1 VESPNPTFTYLQLC
15 DEPIKNLKAVAKAIG
30 IDGSEKMKKG
40 ELIRGILQEQYAQD
54 GLAYSEGVLDI
65 MPEGYGFLRTHS
77 YVQNDDDVYVSPS
90 QIKRYNLLSGDTV
103 IAQVRLPKDDE
114 SYHSLLKIEA
124 VNGVS
129 LDRLRQRVNFEDGI
143 PVFPTDRFRLET
155 GEDDVSTRVF
165 DLVCP
170 IGKGQRGL
178 IVAPPKAGKTVLLK
192 QLANAITRNH
202 PEVLMLILL
211 IDERPEEV
219 TDMMRSVDAEV
230 VASTFDE
237 HINNHIKVSELLLE
251 KAKRHVELGRDV
263 VILLDSITRL
273 ARAYNISMPSAGQTL
288 SGGVNPFALYKPK
301 KFLGAARKI
310 EHGGSLTVI
319 ATALIDTGSKMDEV
333 IFEEFK
339 GTGNMELH
347 LDRKL
352 FNKRIFPCIDVKMSG
367 TRKEELLMDP
377 EDLKKV
383 IILRRAFEDKSSQE
397 IVEMLVKGI
406 SNTENNKEFLSLINP
421 NYKSSSNKKDTES

>member
-1 VESPNPTFTYLQLC
+1 MESPNPTFTYLQLC

-30 IDGSEKMKKG
+30 IDGSDKMKKG

-54 GLAYSEGVLDI
+54 GLALSEGVLDI

-219 TDMMRSVDAEV
+219 TDMKRSVDAEV

-421 NYKSSSNKKDTES
+421 NYKSSSSKKDTEN

>member
-1 VESPNPTFTYLQLC
+1 VENPSFTYLQLC
-15 DEPIKNLKAVAKAIG
+15 DEPIKNLKAVAKAMELENA
-30 IDGSEKMKKG
+30 DKMKKQD
-40 ELIRGILQEQYAQD
+40 LIRAILKFQLADQ
-54 GLAYSEGVLDI
+54 GLTLSEGVLDVL
-65 MPEGYGFLRTHS
+65 PEGYGFIRTRS

-90 QIKRYNLLSGDTV
+90 QIKRYGLMCGDTIV
-103 IAQVRLPKDDE
+103 AQVRLPKDDE
-114 SYHSLLKIEA
+114 SYHALLRIEA
-124 VNGVS
+124 VNGVG
-129 LDRLRQRVNFEDGI
+129 LERLRQRVCFEDGI

-155 GEDDVSTRVF
+155 GEEDVSTRVF

-178 IVAPPKAGKTVLLK
+178 IVAPPKAGKTTLLK
-192 QLANAITRNH
+192 QLANAICANH

-219 TDMMRSVDAEV
+219 TDMRRSVDAEV

-288 SGGVNPFALYKPK
+288 SGGVNPFALHKPK
-301 KFLGAARKI
+301 RFLGAARKI

-367 TRKEELLMDP
+367 TRKEELLMDI

-406 SNTENNKEFLSLINP
+406 SNTKDNREFLSLINP
-421 NYKSSSNKKDTES
+421 NYKSSTGSKSND

>member
-1 VESPNPTFTYLQLC
+1 MESPNPTFTYLQLC

-30 IDGSEKMKKG
+30 IDGSDKMKKG

-54 GLAYSEGVLDI
+54 GLALSEGVLDI

-143 PVFPTDRFRLET
+143 PVFPTDRFKLET
-155 GEDDVSTRVF
+155 GEEDVSTRVF

-219 TDMMRSVDAEV
+219 TDMKRSVDAEV

-421 NYKSSSNKKDTES
+421 NYKSSSSKKDTEN

>member
-1 VESPNPTFTYLQLC
+1 MENPSFTYLQLC
-15 DEPIKNLKAVAKAIG
+15 DEPIKNLKAVAKAMEIEG
-30 IDGSEKMKKG
+30 ADKKRKQD
-40 ELIRGILQEQYAQD
+40 LIREILKIQLAAE
-54 GLAYSEGVLDI
+54 GLTLSEGVLDI
-65 MPEGYGFLRTHS
+65 MPEGYGFIRTRS
-77 YVQNDDDVYVSPS
+77 FVQNDDDVYVSPS
-90 QIKRYNLLSGDTV
+90 QIKRYNLLCGDTIV
-103 IAQVRLPKDDE
+103 AQVRLPKDDE
-114 SYHSLLKIEA
+114 SYHALLRIEA
-124 VNGVS
+124 VNGVG
-129 LDRLRQRVNFEDGI
+129 LERLRQRVSFEDGI

-155 GEDDVSTRVF
+155 GDEDVSTRVF
-165 DLVCP
+165 DLICP

-178 IVAPPKAGKTVLLK
+178 IVAPPKAGKTTLLK
-192 QLANAITRNH
+192 QVANAIIANH

-219 TDMMRSVDAEV
+219 TDMRRSVDAEV

-288 SGGVNPFALYKPK
+288 SGGVNPFALHKPK
-301 KFLGAARKI
+301 RFLGAARKI

-319 ATALIDTGSKMDEV
+319 ATALIETGSKMDEV

-367 TRKEELLMDP
+367 TRKEELLMDI
-377 EDLKKV
+377 EDLKKI

-397 IVEMLVKGI
+397 VVEMLVKGI
-406 SNTENNKEFLSLINP
+406 SQTKDNREFLGLINP
-421 NYKSSSNKKDTES
+421 NYKGSAKSSD

>member
-1 VESPNPTFTYLQLC
+1 MESPNPTFTYLQLC

-30 IDGSEKMKKG
+30 IDGLDKMKKG
-40 ELIRGILQEQYAQD
+40 ELIRSILQEQYAQD
-54 GLAYSEGVLDI
+54 GLALSEGVLDI

-90 QIKRYNLLSGDTV
+90 QIKRYNLMSGDTV

-211 IDERPEEV
+211 IDERP
-219 TDMMRSVDAEV
+219 
-230 VASTFDE
+230 
-237 HINNHIKVSELLLE
+237 
-251 KAKRHVELGRDV
+251 
-263 VILLDSITRL
+263 
-273 ARAYNISMPSAGQTL
+273 
-288 SGGVNPFALYKPK
+288 
-301 KFLGAARKI
+301 
-310 EHGGSLTVI
+310 
-319 ATALIDTGSKMDEV
+319 
-333 IFEEFK
+333 
-339 GTGNMELH
+339 
-347 LDRKL
+347 
-352 FNKRIFPCIDVKMSG
+352 
-367 TRKEELLMDP
+367 
-377 EDLKKV
+377 
-383 IILRRAFEDKSSQE
+383 
-397 IVEMLVKGI
+397 
-406 SNTENNKEFLSLINP
+406 
-421 NYKSSSNKKDTES
+421 